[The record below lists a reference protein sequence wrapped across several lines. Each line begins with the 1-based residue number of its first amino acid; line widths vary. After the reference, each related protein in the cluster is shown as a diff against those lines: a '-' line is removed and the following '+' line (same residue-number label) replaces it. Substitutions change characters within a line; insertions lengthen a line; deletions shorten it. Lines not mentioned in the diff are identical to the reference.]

1 LDEWNGEGTLF
12 AGGFIE
18 DARDNG
24 TLSMNITKYSMYE
37 LNGTTSGED
46 GYVEIQYEE
55 AYIGTTDAEIFV
67 RYEGNWTL
75 TYHDVNNGTVT
86 VTDTGWRIIT
96 IEDTKWY
103 LTAFCKKNDNSTDEL
118 ALRMSLEDPESPSGW
133 FVWTV
138 WSSTYKPYGEVS
150 LKMIF

>member
-55 AYIGTTDAEIFV
+55 AYIGTT
-67 RYEGNWTL
+67 
-75 TYHDVNNGTVT
+75 DVNNGTVT